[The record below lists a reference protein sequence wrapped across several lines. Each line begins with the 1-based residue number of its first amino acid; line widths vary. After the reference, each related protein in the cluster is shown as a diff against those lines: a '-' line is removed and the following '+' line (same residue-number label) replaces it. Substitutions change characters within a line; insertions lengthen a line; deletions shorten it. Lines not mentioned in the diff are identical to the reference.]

1 MLDLLLIKQILT
13 ACIYG
18 GQQRCQFLKL
28 CIGAGIRPWR
38 EINVSQLYPSISLSG
53 VAGWTNN
60 LGGTV
65 MDPAGMI
72 LNAAASLFQPIFNA
86 GAMRGKVKITRAEQD
101 VAELAFQQA
110 VLNAGSE
117 VNDALTK
124 YQTALSKEKWRA
136 QQIESL
142 SNALVKTEKMMQ
154 YTSTTYLEV
163 LTAQQSLLQAETAQA
178 QDIYEKISSVIE
190 LYRALGGGQQ

>member
-1 MLDLLLIKQILT
+1 MEK
-13 ACIYG
+13 
-18 GQQRCQFLKL
+18 
-28 CIGAGIRPWR
+28 
-38 EINVSQLYPSISLSG
+38 
-53 VAGWTNN
+53 
-60 LGGTV
+60 
-65 MDPAGMI
+65 
-72 LNAAASLFQPIFNA
+72 
-86 GAMRGKVKITRAEQD
+86 
-101 VAELAFQQA
+101 
-110 VLNAGSE
+110 
-117 VNDALTK
+117 
-124 YQTALSKEKWRA
+124 KEKWRA